1 MQNPF
6 RSSFHSFSFHGF
18 VRVLCRRNRRQND
31 SMVLI
36 YPILSLESQDPPQ
49 RNIPPPSFLF
59 PQTFPGRQLCAPAPL
74 FSLGMRPSS
83 AQSRKRPSRW
93 SPSPLREYPPAA
105 SHHPGHIPPASA
117 SRASRQTAR
126 ILPSLHY
133 DTLFLLYIIY
143 YKGHASQKQAS
154 RRGTAPL
161 NLFPR
166 ERRRSRGGAGRN
178 LPPSPLFQPE
188 KIFPASLKG
197 FPAPGRISYERASKE
212 MIA

>member
-1 MQNPF
+1 MNDK
-6 RSSFHSFSFHGF
+6 RII
-18 VRVLCRRNRRQND
+18 RR
-31 SMVLI
+31 I
-36 YPILSLESQDPPQ
+36 YRKQEILSISEKL
-49 RNIPPPSFLF
+49 
-59 PQTFPGRQLCAPAPL
+59 T
-74 FSLGMRPSS
+74 SLGNDN
-83 AQSRKRPSRW
+83 KF
-93 SPSPLREYPPAA
+93 
-105 SHHPGHIPPASA
+105 
-117 SRASRQTAR
+117 T
-126 ILPSLHY
+126 
-133 DTLFLLYIIY
+133 TLSFCNTRLFTTLLIFIIVLLVIDKGYLYSTFLYIIY